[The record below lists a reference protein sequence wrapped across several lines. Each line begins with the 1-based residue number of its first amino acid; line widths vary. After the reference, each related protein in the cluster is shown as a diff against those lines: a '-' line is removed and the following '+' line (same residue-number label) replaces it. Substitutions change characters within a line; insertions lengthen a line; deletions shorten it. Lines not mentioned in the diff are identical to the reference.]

1 VSEQVSARQCAA
13 RAAALGVLTVT
24 LALVLFITMR
34 TPLKDDV
41 AWLIYVARKWMGGQQ
56 LYVDLIEVNPPLII
70 WLSAIPALLGTW
82 LGVMGRVVAMP
93 YFAVIILASAWWS
106 TALLQ
111 RLGPPYQDRITVFA
125 GMATVLMLI
134 PANELGQR
142 EHLLVAIALPYLCVV
157 TLSLHRLDPGRWNS
171 LIAGALA
178 AAACALKPRFVIAF
192 AMVEAVALIGG
203 LRPWRWVN
211 VGAGA
216 VISVY
221 VAGILLLYPAYLDHA
236 VPLALAVY
244 GVSDAT
250 TQKLLEVSYPMLASV
265 TTLGLV
271 LVAALRAR
279 QSERWALAVLFAFA
293 LASVLVFFLARKEW
307 FYHRLPALITAT
319 LGLVLWLAAAV
330 QRSGRTAWPR
340 PALFASTAAGLMIV
354 VMAFT
359 TGQRMLPK
367 LLLAADPEVST
378 EARLERLLKKEKA
391 RSYVAFSEWIALGFP
406 VVNNTDVTWAS
417 RFDSMWALNGELWRA
432 KFDPNAARDWPV
444 RRWVVRDFIAGC
456 PDVVAVDVRAE
467 PNYIGVLVAADAGF
481 AELWR
486 NYTEIAAFDGLRV
499 YRRQSPDCT
508 GLYTGTDI
516 PTGLTAKLR

>member
-1 VSEQVSARQCAA
+1 MSEQVSARQRTT
-13 RAAALGVLTVT
+13 RAIALGVLAVT
-24 LALVLFITMR
+24 LALVLTVTMR

-56 LYVDLIEVNPPLII
+56 LYVDLVEVNPPLII
-70 WLSAIPALLGTW
+70 WLSAIPALLGQW

-93 YFAVIILASAWWS
+93 YFALIILASAWWS
-106 TALLQ
+106 AGLLQ
-111 RLGPPYQDRITVFA
+111 RLGSLYQDRITVFA
-125 GMATVLMLI
+125 IMATVLMLI

-157 TLSLHRLDPGRWNS
+157 TLSLHRLDPGRRNS

-178 AAACALKPRFVIAF
+178 ALACALKPRFVIAF

-211 VGAGA
+211 VGAGT
-216 VISVY
+216 VIAAY
-221 VAGILLLYPAYLDHA
+221 VAGILLFYPAYLDHA

-250 TQKLLEVSYPMLASV
+250 TQALLEVSFPMLASV
-265 TTLGLV
+265 AALGLV
-271 LVAALRAR
+271 LAVAAHSR
-279 QSERWALAVLFAFA
+279 QRERWALAVLFAFA
-293 LASVLVFFLARKEW
+293 LASVLVYFLARKEW
-307 FYHRLPALITAT
+307 FYHRLPALITT
-319 LGLVLWLAAAV
+319 MLGLVLWLAAMA
-330 QRSGRTAWPR
+330 QRSARATSPR
-340 PALFASTAAGLMIV
+340 PAWLASAAAALMVAV
-354 VMAFT
+354 VAFS
-359 TGQRMLPK
+359 TGERMLPRM
-367 LLLAADPEVST
+367 LLAADPEVST
-378 EARLERLLKKEKA
+378 EAKLERLLKKEKA

-467 PNYIGVLVAADAGF
+467 PNYIGVLVAADASF

-499 YRRQSPDCT
+499 YRRQSPDCSSLHANT
-508 GLYTGTDI
+508 GA